1 MSLNKEQSLVVNELE
16 KNILL
21 LASAGTGKTNTLSRR
36 ISNIINSNKAKA
48 EEILCITFTNKA
60 CAEMKGRI
68 EDIVGENAKGITI
81 RTFHSFCFDLIKSEA
96 KKRTDI
102 FTDFLV
108 FDEEDCK
115 EIIKECNFNNYPV
128 NKLQQFIELVK
139 IQKSK
144 LNLKEEEPLK
154 NYNKV
159 IENIFKYQAD
169 KIKSICSNKGNQ
181 DLKMRDYLESKG
193 GELVTLYNSL
203 LINNHGLDFAD
214 LTIKAKEL
222 LTDEKLVENLKNQ
235 FKYINIDEVQDT
247 STLEYS
253 IIEKIFAHNNI
264 LLCGDMFQTIYGWR
278 GSEPDKILDLF
289 RKKYNPI
296 EIIFTKNYRSTKY
309 ITDGSLSFLENAF
322 NKKYSDIYKDKIT
335 SITDEK
341 GDKIKLRKAKNL
353 REEARFIFDEIRSL
367 EKNGEDISKACILS
381 RDNNYNISLSRE
393 LGNIIGYEGANFE
406 FILVDQFKFFRRQE
420 IKDIIAFLKLIAN
433 RYDNVSLKRIVKRLP
448 TGIGESTLKAIESKE
463 YKEVGISLTDFI
475 DENVKVYG
483 EKYSLLIEEF
493 QKDNVIVF
501 DVESTGTDV
510 TEDEII
516 QIAAIKI
523 NSKGEVTDSFE
534 KFLKNKKSVEG
545 SYKVHGFSDDFL
557 REKGEDK
564 EKVLK
569 EFVEFSKDSIIVG
582 HNVQYDINI
591 LTSELS
597 RNKLEGPKFKTFY
610 DTLDIYR
617 RFHTKL
623 QNYKLETLSKVFNTK
638 NKPSHDAMDDILATK
653 DLLVKAINEDLIPTS
668 FNRINLVSKH
678 IKSFIKINKALNEL
692 FERAKDKRPQDIIV
706 DIIKGF
712 NIKTLY
718 SGRSN
723 ELEKEENEK
732 IERLRD
738 FYVLVKELDD
748 KEKSN
753 RDSLLDIIRIT
764 GLSNGELESLIVNR
778 TKKKRIPI
786 ITVHQ
791 SKGLEFD
798 TVFICGLQQ
807 GVFPSYMSL
816 KSNNMEEE
824 MRTFYV
830 ALTRAKKHLYL
841 TYHQYEEYGRENK
854 ISDFINYINKE
865 YMDNDY

>member
-1 MSLNKEQSLVVNELE
+1 MILNEEQSLIINELD

-21 LASAGTGKTNTLSRR
+21 LASAGTGKTNTLAHR
-36 ISNIINSNKAKA
+36 ISNIINSKKAKS

-60 CAEMKGRI
+60 CFEMRSRI
-68 EDIVGENAKGITI
+68 EEIVGERAKDITI

-102 FTDFLV
+102 FIDSII

-115 EIIKECNFNNYPV
+115 EIIKECNFYNYPV

-139 IQKSK
+139 LEKTKI
-144 LNLKEEEPLK
+144 NLEGKDLLK
-154 NYNKV
+154 DYNLV
-159 IENIFKYQAD
+159 VNNIFKFQRE
-169 KIKSICSNKGNQ
+169 KIKSICSNRGSL
-181 DLKMRDYLESKG
+181 DFKMEESLEKQG
-193 GELVTLYNSL
+193 GALVIMYNTLLY
-203 LINNHGLDFAD
+203 NNHGLDFID
-214 LTIKAKEL
+214 LTTKAKEL
-222 LTDEKLVENLKNQ
+222 LLDEDLVINLRNK
-235 FKYINIDEVQDT
+235 FKYISIDEVQDT

-253 IIEKIFAHNNI
+253 IIEKIFGSNNI

-278 GSEPDKILDLF
+278 GSEPERILDLF
-289 RKKYNPI
+289 KEKYTPR
-296 EIIFTKNYRSTKY
+296 EVIFTKNYRSTKY
-309 ITDGSLSFLENAF
+309 ITNSSLSFLENAF
-322 NKKYSDIYKDKIT
+322 NKKYNSIYKEKIT
-335 SITDEK
+335 AITKIE
-341 GDKIKLRKAKNL
+341 GEKIKLKKTNTL
-353 REEARFIFDEIRSL
+353 REEARYIFDKIRDL
-367 EKNGEDISKACILS
+367 EKNNENISKICVLS

-393 LGNIIGYEGANFE
+393 LQNIIGYEGANFE

-433 RYDNVSLKRIVKRLP
+433 RYDNISLKRIVKRLP
-448 TGIGESTLKAIESKE
+448 TGIGESTLKAIDSKE
-463 YKEVGISLTDFI
+463 YREGGIVLTDFI
-475 DENVKVYG
+475 DENAKIYG

-493 QKDNVIVF
+493 QKDNIIIF

-516 QIAAIKI
+516 QIAAIRI
-523 NSKGEVTDSFE
+523 NKDGQVIESFE
-534 KFLKNKKSVEG
+534 KFLKNKKSVE
-545 SYKVHGFSDDFL
+545 SSFNVHGFSDEFL
-557 REKGEDK
+557 KLNGEDK

-569 EFVEFSKDSIIVG
+569 EFIDFSKDSVIVG

-597 RNKLEGPKFKTFY
+597 RNNITGLSFKTFY

-623 QNYKLETLSKVFNTK
+623 PNYKLETLSRIFSTE

-653 DLLVKAINEDLIPTS
+653 DLLVRAIKKDIMPTS
-668 FNRINLVSKH
+668 LKRISLMNKH
-678 IKSFIKINKALNEL
+678 LKSFNKINDALNNL
-692 FERAKDKRPQDIIV
+692 FTRAYEKRPQDIIV
-706 DIIKGF
+706 DIIKSF

-718 SGRSN
+718 SGRGA
-723 ELEKEENEK
+723 EIEKEASEK

-738 FYVLVKELDD
+738 FYVLVKDLDD
-748 KEKSN
+748 KNKSN
-753 RDSLLDIIRIT
+753 RDSLLDIIKIT
-764 GLSNGELESLIVNR
+764 GLSNGELENIIVNR

-798 TVFICGLQQ
+798 TVFISGLQE

-816 KSNNMEEE
+816 KSDNIEEE

-830 ALTRAKKHLYL
+830 ALTRAKKRLYL
-841 TYHQYEEYGRENK
+841 TYHLYEDYGRENK
-854 ISDFINYINKE
+854 VSRFINFIDKE